1 MNTALSKAKVVVEL
15 IGVLRGRLGS
25 DAFQVIDYWPED
37 PMAIGVASPQN
48 TGVLAYISI
57 TPEADTPYFV
67 SLELPPEGEWAD
79 HPYTPGDE
87 RNECGIDELVETIAA
102 HMRRAT
108 PNTSFERTR
117 EG

>member
-1 MNTALSKAKVVVEL
+1 VNTALSKAKVVVEL

-102 HMRRAT
+102 HMSRAT